1 MRRGDPQRVGGVS
14 ATQPVR
20 MAQPVSA
27 TQPVSVAQP
36 VSVTQPVSMAQPM
49 TVVVVGYDGR
59 PLSAA
64 ARAAVRSAV
73 LVVGGRRHLAAV
85 HGVGDGERV
94 EVGAGAVR
102 WADAVQRVV
111 QAAGRGEACVV
122 LASGDPGFFGVVRSL
137 RSAGVSVRSW
147 PGASSVAEAFGRIG
161 HAWEDATVVSAHGR
175 AAGPALAAAR
185 ALAKVAVLTG
195 PDAPAEDFVEAL
207 RAAGR
212 DVWVAE
218 RLGEPDER
226 VRYGDECMPPY
237 AEPNVVL
244 TIDPGL
250 DPGLDPAADQKRWRT
265 GHDPVPDGWALP
277 ENAFEHRESMVT
289 KSEVRA
295 VALAHLAPR
304 VGRTLWDV
312 GAGSGSVAIEC
323 ARFGADVIAVER
335 DAEQCNRLRRN
346 SIAHGIRVE
355 VVVGA
360 APDAL
365 QGLRPPDAVFVG
377 GGGLEA
383 VRGVVTLPSPRRVV
397 VALAAVE
404 RVGPVMQLLRD
415 NGFDVNGVQLQASR
429 LSALPDGSHRLAAIN
444 PVTLVRGERP

>member
-1 MRRGDPQRVGGVS
+1 MS
-14 ATQPVR
+14 APHP
-20 MAQPVSA
+20 MM
-27 TQPVSVAQP
+27 VA
-36 VSVTQPVSMAQPM
+36 
-49 TVVVVGYDGR
+49 VVGYDGR
-59 PLSAA
+59 PLGVA
-64 ARAAVRSAV
+64 AREAVAAAV

-85 HGVGDGERV
+85 QGVGEGERV
-94 EVGAGAVR
+94 EVGTGAVR
-102 WADAVQRVV
+102 WADAVQQVV
-111 QAAGRGEACVV
+111 DAAGRGEACVV

-137 RSAGVSVRSW
+137 RSAGVSVRAW
-147 PGASSVAEAFGRIG
+147 PGTSSVAEAFGRIG

-175 AAGPALAAAR
+175 PTAPALAAAR
-185 ALAKVAVLTG
+185 TLAKVAVLTG
-195 PDAPAEDFVEAL
+195 PDAPADGFVEVL
-207 RAAGR
+207 RAQGR
-212 DVWVAE
+212 HVWVAE

-226 VRYGDECMPPY
+226 VRYGDDCRPPY

-244 TIDPGL
+244 AIDPAV
-250 DPGLDPAADQKRWRT
+250 DPATGQKRWRT

-277 ENAFEHRESMVT
+277 ETAFEHRESMVT

-335 DAEQCNRLRRN
+335 DLEQCERLRRN
-346 SIAHGIRVE
+346 GIQHGVRVE

-360 APDAL
+360 APGAL
-365 QGLRPPDAVFVG
+365 LGLRPADAVFVG

-383 VRGVVTLPSPRRVV
+383 VESVAILPSPRRVV

-404 RVGPVMQLLRD
+404 RIGPVMQLLRE
-415 NGFDVNGVQLQASR
+415 NGFDVDGVQLQASR
-429 LSALPDGSHRLAAIN
+429 LSALPDGSHRLAATN